1 MKEQTPTPTNWF
13 ERQSQQ
19 FESSR
24 FAAMTF
30 FITLQSCVGSIAAA
44 MSLEKNYVVP
54 LMLCAAI
61 TMGAN
66 AVCIAQGPAKWCV
79 ASLYLSTATN
89 TLIIIAMLFV

>member
-1 MKEQTPTPTNWF
+1 MKEQETATNWLDK
-13 ERQSQQ
+13 QAQQ

-30 FITLQSCVGSIAAA
+30 FITLQSCVGSIAAS
-44 MSLEKNYVVP
+44 MSLDKDQIIP
-54 LMLCAAI
+54 LMICAVL

-79 ASLYLSTATN
+79 ASLYISVAVN
-89 TLIIIAMLFV
+89 ILIIVAMLII